1 MQEVSQAWKD
11 IQKRNFVPES
21 YVEITL
27 NVGDPESQADGK
39 PSSNGEL
46 PFSDAH
52 SLVNGVDR
60 TPLPYA
66 TLEGRLWKLDG
77 SMMLLPDEGPYEN
90 QGYIGD
96 VLCNEDGVFDDVLPT
111 ITLSFSRVFTAL
123 IPGITITWATAYDEY
138 ATKFRITAYAEGV
151 QTYQSEF
158 ENSSMTAVALADI
171 DYYDQII
178 IEVLEWVRGR
188 RRARIESVVIGIE
201 KTYRKAEIMSYSH
214 ESMVDPLSFSLPK
227 SEITFELKNLYGEYN
242 LDNPSGA
249 ERYLIERQM
258 ITARYGY
265 KIDGTIEWIPAGTFF
280 MSEWEIPQNGITAA
294 FVARDALEHMSDMYT
309 GISEGTLL
317 EIATAALN
325 QASLPVLA
333 DGSNRWALDSALSEI
348 TAPSGLDLSEYTIQE
363 VLQLVANAACCVFYQ
378 DRSGIIHIEP
388 LHADTT
394 DYEINRF
401 NSYQNSEISLS
412 KQLKAVDI
420 NNGMYVYETGAVG
433 ETQKVG
439 NPMISSERAEIVAKW
454 IADFLI
460 HRKQLSGDFRA
471 DPRLDALDR
480 VINQNSFSESVA
492 LVTEIR
498 LNFNGAFS
506 GSYEG
511 RVGV

>member
-1 MQEVSQAWKD
+1 MQEVSQAWKE
-11 IQKRNFVPES
+11 IQKRNFVSES

-27 NVGDPESQADGK
+27 NIGDPESQADGI
-39 PSSNGEL
+39 PSSNGEMA
-46 PFSDAH
+46 FSDVTT
-52 SLVNGVDR
+52 LVNGIER
-60 TPLPYA
+60 IPLPYA
-66 TLEGRLWKLDG
+66 TLEKNLWRLNG

-90 QGYIGD
+90 QGYVGD
-96 VLCNEDGVFDDVLPT
+96 ALCNEAGVFDGVLPT
-111 ITLSFSRVFTAL
+111 ITLSFSKVFTAL

-138 ATKFRITAYAEGV
+138 ATKLRITAYAEGV

-158 ENSSMTAVALADI
+158 ENSNMTTVVPADI
-171 DYYDQII
+171 DHYDQIT
-178 IEVLEWVRGR
+178 IEVLEWVRGC
-188 RRARIESVVIGIE
+188 RRARTESVVIGIE

-242 LDNPSGA
+242 PDNPSGA

-265 KIDGTIEWIPAGTFF
+265 KIGGTIEWIPAGTFF
-280 MSEWEIPQNGITAA
+280 MSEWESPQNGITAT

-333 DGSNRWALDSALSEI
+333 DGSNRWTLDSSLSEI

-378 DRSGIIHIEP
+378 DRCGIIHIEP
-388 LHADTT
+388 LHADTS

-420 NNGMYVYETGAVG
+420 NNGMYVYEEGAVG
-433 ETQKVG
+433 ETQKVD